1 MHEQGRDVCLE
12 QGIEVSMGLYFRR
25 GKLSADVKGNCC
37 SGVMG
42 RADEAATHL
51 VQQDDTKDNVQEGKR
66 KDYLINFPNQVILK
80 CQPQKVPLLNLV
92 LNGGFI

>member
-1 MHEQGRDVCLE
+1 
-12 QGIEVSMGLYFRR
+12 MGLYFKR

-51 VQQDDTKDNVQEGKR
+51 VQQDDTRDNVQEGKR
-66 KDYLINFPNQVILK
+66 KD
-80 CQPQKVPLLNLV
+80 
-92 LNGGFI
+92 

>member
-25 GKLSADVKGNCC
+25 GKLSADVKGNWC
-37 SGVMG
+37 SGLMG

-51 VQQDDTKDNVQEGKR
+51 VQQEDTRDNNVQEGKR
-66 KDYLINFPNQVILK
+66 KD
-80 CQPQKVPLLNLV
+80 
-92 LNGGFI
+92 

>member
-37 SGVMG
+37 SGLMG

-51 VQQDDTKDNVQEGKR
+51 VQQDDTRDNVQEGKG
-66 KDYLINFPNQVILK
+66 KINQQILLVWEQLIFRTS
-80 CQPQKVPLLNLV
+80 
-92 LNGGFI
+92 